1 MMQLQPTWRG
11 QVSKELLFSV
21 TLADCDVQT
30 FRSGGKGGQNVN
42 KRDTGIR
49 VVHRESGA
57 VGKATDERS
66 QLQNKKLAFKRMV
79 EHPAFQWWVHNKRRE
94 LETGKTLEERV
105 AESMK
110 PEYIKVEVRKDG
122 LWTEVG
128 DEPSA

>member
-1 MMQLQPTWRG
+1 MT
-11 QVSKELLFSV
+11 KDILFSV

-30 FRSGGKGGQNVN
+30 FRSGGNGGQNVN
-42 KRDTGIR
+42 KRDTGVRI
-49 VVHRESGA
+49 VHRESGA

-79 EHPAFQWWVHNKRRE
+79 EHPAFQWWVHNKKRE

-110 PEYIKVEVRKDG
+110 PEYIKTEVKQNG
-122 LWTEVG
+122 LWIEDTNG
-128 DEPSA
+128 SSLPK